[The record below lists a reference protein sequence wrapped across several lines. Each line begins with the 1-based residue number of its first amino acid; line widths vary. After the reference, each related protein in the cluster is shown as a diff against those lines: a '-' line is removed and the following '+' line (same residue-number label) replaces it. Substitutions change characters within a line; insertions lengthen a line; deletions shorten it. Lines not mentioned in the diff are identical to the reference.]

1 VGVKDSKQRDLKGRI
16 ERRFYIPLLQTSDTD
31 GPLRHQNEHDAQ
43 SLIPAI
49 RGACGMGSL
58 RTVSVDTARNLM
70 SQTLSSERSL
80 ARFSGLFALV
90 ALALAVAG
98 LYGLTSYA
106 IARRTNEIG
115 IRMALGASRVAV
127 IGMVI
132 RGTLGLMAIG
142 FAVGVPTALAAT
154 RLIGANV
161 AGVKA
166 TDPANLLRVVSLMIA
181 VGVAAVCIPAVRAS
195 RVDPVSALRID

>member
-1 VGVKDSKQRDLKGRI
+1 
-16 ERRFYIPLLQTSDTD
+16 
-31 GPLRHQNEHDAQ
+31 
-43 SLIPAI
+43 
-49 RGACGMGSL
+49 
-58 RTVSVDTARNLM
+58 
-70 SQTLSSERSL
+70 
-80 ARFSGLFALV
+80 
-90 ALALAVAG
+90 
-98 LYGLTSYA
+98 
-106 IARRTNEIG
+106 
-115 IRMALGASRVAV
+115 
-127 IGMVI
+127 MVI
-132 RGTLGLMAIG
+132 RGTLALMAIG

>member
-1 VGVKDSKQRDLKGRI
+1 MG
-16 ERRFYIPLLQTSDTD
+16 
-31 GPLRHQNEHDAQ
+31 
-43 SLIPAI
+43 
-49 RGACGMGSL
+49 GSL

-90 ALALAVAG
+90 ALALAVEG

-132 RGTLGLMAIG
+132 RGTLALMAIG
-142 FAVGVPTALAAT
+142 FAVGVPAALAAT

-166 TDPANLLRVVSLMIA
+166 TDTANLLRVVLLMIA